1 MDYLTFVLIALS
13 IIIAVV
19 IFGLLGTIIFL
30 EVFKKSEYEENENDK
45 KE

>member
-1 MDYLTFVLIALS
+1 MDYLTFILIALS
-13 IIIAVV
+13 ITAVV
-19 IFGLLGTIIFL
+19 TFGLLGTIIFL

>member
-1 MDYLTFVLIALS
+1 MDYLTFILIALS
-13 IIIAVV
+13 ITAVV

-30 EVFKKSEYEENENDK
+30 EVFQKSEYEENENDK